1 MIHVEVNSGIRAIHV
16 YAADHFLKH
25 GQGHAQQ
32 RMNVGFD
39 NAVHIA
45 ETTSAGNIGSEYRNA
60 LFETWRA
67 MVRLTAQAA
76 LNEAND
82 GAQKSRR
89 NVRCRGHPAEWRRDQ
104 QERLQKSNS
113 EFAPATAPDHG

>member
-32 RMNVGFD
+32 RMNVRFD

-60 LFETWRA
+60 LFENLARNGPAYPHGLSLMRQTMARKNRGEA
-67 MVRLTAQAA
+67 FAA
-76 LNEAND
+76 VAIQQN
-82 GAQKSRR
+82 GAAISRSDFK
-89 NVRCRGHPAEWRRDQ
+89 N
-104 QERLQKSNS
+104 
-113 EFAPATAPDHG
+113 